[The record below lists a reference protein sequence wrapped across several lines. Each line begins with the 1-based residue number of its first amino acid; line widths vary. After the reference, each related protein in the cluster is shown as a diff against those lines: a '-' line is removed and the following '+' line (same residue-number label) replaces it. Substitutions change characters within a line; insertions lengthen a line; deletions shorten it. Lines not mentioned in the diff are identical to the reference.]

1 VAWQSRLTVFESTRQ
16 AGRIPLLLIAG
27 TCVSSTTALLN
38 VLLEHAEFANTVVIS
53 SARNGRE
60 LLHCVRTIELPA
72 LETSAR
78 DDCLCCGMHSAL
90 GDTLRKLF
98 FEALHDRGVC
108 LDRVMI
114 ESTAISPDQL
124 AHTLRH
130 TPFLGQRYFHQF
142 TFRVVTEE
150 ELLSKGLALLRGL
163 DSINRASQQY
173 LIIASPCRPPFSVDA
188 KGEKKLETVT
198 AKQFEGWRS
207 TIEKEFPYRQVLR
220 LGHDSLLRSLGL
232 C

>member
-1 VAWQSRLTVFESTRQ
+1 MFESARQ

-27 TCVSSTTALLN
+27 TCVSSTRALLK
-38 VLLEHAEFANTVVIS
+38 VLLEHAAFANTVVIS
-53 SARNGRE
+53 SARDEHE
-60 LLHCVRTIELPA
+60 LLRCARKIELPV

-98 FEALHDRGVC
+98 FEALHDRGVL

-114 ESTAISPDQL
+114 ESTTISPDQL

-150 ELLSKGLALLRGL
+150 DLISKGIEVLRGL
-163 DSINRASQQY
+163 DSINRSSQQY
-173 LIIASPCRPPFSVDA
+173 LIIASSSRASA
-188 KGEKKLETVT
+188 T
-198 AKQFEGWRS
+198 QFEAWKA
-207 TIEKEFPYRQVLR
+207 TIEHEFPYRQVLR
-220 LGHDSLLRSLGL
+220 LGHDSLLKCLGL